1 MKRLVKSID
10 KYETAE
16 DDKAILF
23 SVFKIKCDFT
33 YDFIENFEEKGNIIN
48 YFGRDI
54 DAACGQLFAEYDPV
68 DSNKLF
74 NPNLRRTQQ
83 EFKLCRT

>member
-1 MKRLVKSID
+1 MRRLVKSID

-16 DDKAILF
+16 DDKSLIF
-23 SVFKIKCDFT
+23 TVSQIICDFIN
-33 YDFIENFEEKGNIIN
+33 DVIENFEKKGNFIN

-74 NPNLRRTQQ
+74 NPKLRRTQQ
-83 EFKLCRT
+83 ELKPCRT